1 VEDRTV
7 NFDFKKTLDLIVGG
21 LTRPAETWDSYLG
34 ENPGWQQ
41 TLAVLTGP
49 LILANVILS
58 LLLSRM
64 MGTMAPFAVAENW
77 FGALVLGFV
86 LTCIGFAVAVFI
98 FNFLAGV
105 FGGKPDFSRAFAA
118 LSLAAIPAWIA
129 GIIGSAIPWVGAL
142 ISLAGAILS
151 LVFLYRILPQ
161 ALAVP
166 DTKRVLHFIVSLVAV
181 LIVNMIVA
189 SALGIGRMGSGAS
202 RYDLGQ
208 RDQGSDALA
217 HNFERYHEIEDSLQG
232 VF

>member
-189 SALGIGRMGSGAS
+189 SALGIGRMGSGT
-202 RYDLGQ
+202 
-208 RDQGSDALA
+208 
-217 HNFERYHEIEDSLQG
+217 
-232 VF
+232 